1 MKKIP
6 GAGKKRTGSATLV
19 MVIGHSGHNHR
30 VGLTLSV
37 YFGHRE
43 HGGHGLYGGHVPGGG
58 RRCVVVAIFVSTP
71 FLIRVRILYTDPDL
85 STGT

>member
-6 GAGKKRTGSATLV
+6 GAGKKRTGSTTLV
-19 MVIGHSGHNHR
+19 MVIVHSGHNHR
-30 VGLTLSV
+30 VGVSV

-71 FLIRVRILYTDPDL
+71 FLIRVRILYTDPDP